1 MTLKEY
7 KAELTYI
14 FRCNTTRGFA
24 DWRQCG
30 NLAYNVEDFLDR
42 AAKVLLREY
51 RDKELFDL
59 VCTAYLKWAKT
70 DKDDS
75 NGETQGFI
83 YYSVFEIWNKIY
95 EREHPD
101 IPHTKM
107 MDWFLKKMD
116 GSVIDYMED
125 FLLEYMMAH
134 FKEPKLLEKKIAFLN
149 GRIAAKTELVK
160 EKSWEVYD
168 IYRCK
173 DYILQIYGEQKRP
186 IEEIRAYAKELQR
199 NDSRELL
206 AKIELEYGNQDEC
219 LRIYEALADAVER
232 HWDREDYN
240 GKLKDLYKQFGMQEK
255 YAAQVKRLLGIKIG
269 HMDIWEEYKALIPVD
284 DWTDTVNQLFST
296 FAPGDCRPLTW
307 YEEEGRYDLIMTG
320 VEHGGPTYLEH
331 YEGEL
336 IQRYPERCLAVLVK
350 AADDS
355 AERGKK
361 RSDYRYIAKY
371 LKWMMRYPGGR
382 EKAATLAET
391 YRKQYPRR
399 SAMLDELRG
408 I

>member
-1 MTLKEY
+1 MTLNEY
-7 KAELTYI
+7 KAELTDI
-14 FRCNTTRGFA
+14 FRRNTTRGFS

-30 NLAYNVEDFLDR
+30 NLAYDIEGFLDL
-42 AAKVLLREY
+42 AVKDLLREY

-59 VCTAYLKWAKT
+59 VCTACLKWAKT

-101 IPHTKM
+101 IPHSDM
-107 MDWFLKKMD
+107 LNWFLKKMD

-125 FLLEYMMAH
+125 FLLEYMMDH
-134 FKEPKLLEKKIAFLN
+134 FKEPKLLEKKLEFLN
-149 GRIAAKTELVK
+149 SRIVEKEELVK
-160 EKSWEVYD
+160 EKSWAVYD
-168 IYRCK
+168 IYRYK

-186 IEEIRAYAKELQR
+186 IEEIREYAKNLQR

-206 AKIELEYGNQDEC
+206 AKIELEYGNQEEC
-219 LRIYEALADAVER
+219 LAIYKALADSVEQS
-232 HWDREDYN
+232 WDREDYN
-240 GKLKDLYKQFGMQEK
+240 GKLKDLYKQFGMQEE
-255 YAAQVKRLLGIKIG
+255 YAAQIKKLLRIKIG
-269 HMDIWEEYKALIPVD
+269 NMTLWEEYKSLIPA
-284 DWTDTVNQLFST
+284 DTWRETANQLFST
-296 FAPGDCRPLTW
+296 FSPADCRPLTW
-307 YEEEGRYDLIMTG
+307 YEEQGRYDLIMTG

-331 YEGEL
+331 YEAEL
-336 IQRYPERCLAVLVK
+336 IQRYPERCLAILVK

-355 AERGKK
+355 VERGKK

-371 LKWMMRYPGGR
+371 LKWMRKYPGGK
-382 EKAATLAET
+382 EKAAILADS
-391 YRKQYPRR
+391 YRKRYPRR
-399 SAMLDELRG
+399 SAMIDELRG